1 MLSQPARAIGM
12 GVWHLIEEA
21 KLMHGISPTF
31 SITLKK
37 IPVFKKKKKR
47 KKSLDGATCTI
58 SKETIQRLPL

>member
-37 IPVFKKKKKR
+37 IPVLKKKKR